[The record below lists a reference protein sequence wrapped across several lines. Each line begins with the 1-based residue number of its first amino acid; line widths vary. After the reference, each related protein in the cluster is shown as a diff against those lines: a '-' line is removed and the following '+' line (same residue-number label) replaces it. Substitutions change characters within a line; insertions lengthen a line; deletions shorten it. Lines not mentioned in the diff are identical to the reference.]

1 MSLAVHFPGETLP
14 PLEEDEKKNTT
25 FKVGPGLTHILPS
38 TLIVNRAGELNID
51 QRKHT
56 IWMESNG
63 KRYVASQN
71 DTIIAT
77 VLRSTSDSYI
87 CAIPSSNSPV
97 SSTSQAV
104 LPHLAFPQATKK
116 TRPML
121 HQGSVVFARIS
132 LANKHIDPELECYD
146 ADSGKA
152 EGFGE
157 LKGGFVFGVSLGMA
171 RRLLGDAKK
180 TRLLRVKQRRAEAER
195 RGEEYQDAGADMSS
209 GKEVLEELGQNL
221 SFELAVGRNGR
232 VWVHSGDPK
241 TTLCVMRCIQ
251 QSEFLTGKE
260 QRQLA
265 KEALKALGQ

>member
-1 MSLAVHFPGETLP
+1 MSLAVQVRFPGETLP
-14 PLEEDEKKNTT
+14 PLEDEKKSTT

-38 TLIVNRAGELNID
+38 TLVVNRAGELNID

-71 DTIIAT
+71 DAIIAT

-87 CAIPSSNSPV
+87 CAIPSSNSLV

-116 TRPML
+116 TRPVL
-121 HQGSVVFARIS
+121 HQGSVVYARIS

-180 TRLLRVKQRRAEAER
+180 TRLLRLRQRKAEAEG
-195 RGEEYQDAGADMSS
+195 RGEEYQDTGVDMSS
-209 GKEVLEELGQNL
+209 GREVLEELGESL

-260 QRQLA
+260 QRQLV
-265 KEALKALGQ
+265 KEALKAL

>member
-1 MSLAVHFPGETLP
+1 
-14 PLEEDEKKNTT
+14 
-25 FKVGPGLTHILPS
+25 
-38 TLIVNRAGELNID
+38 
-51 QRKHT
+51 
-56 IWMESNG
+56 
-63 KRYVASQN
+63 
-71 DTIIAT
+71 
-77 VLRSTSDSYI
+77 
-87 CAIPSSNSPV
+87 
-97 SSTSQAV
+97 
-104 LPHLAFPQATKK
+104 
-116 TRPML
+116 ML

-209 GKEVLEELGQNL
+209 GREVLEELGQNL

-260 QRQLA
+260 QQQLA